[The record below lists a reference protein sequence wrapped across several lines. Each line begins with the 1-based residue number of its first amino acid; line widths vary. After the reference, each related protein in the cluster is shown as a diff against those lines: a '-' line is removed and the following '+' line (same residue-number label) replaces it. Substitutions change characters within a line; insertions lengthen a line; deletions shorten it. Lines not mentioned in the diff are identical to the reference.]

1 MTGMVFD
8 QLRDFKLSIGDHHIL
23 HDPRVVNL
31 AGYNKYLFHTIFNN
45 NGAKSIQGGAEM
57 NFAVMFD
64 VGDTFSHPLPASF
77 RQWKRTEQSTEIKQR
92 WAKSSDHKVYV
103 RDELIKAKANS
114 NGASWFDVL
123 FDIEKKL
130 EQRLQVSRDKGL
142 ENDLHAVPDYAT
154 MENRTIGQGGI
165 LPASLFFHVNEDA
178 FGMYGAYCDDAVG
191 TAANSFAWNSA
202 VAAANRPIKK
212 QTFSMA
218 STSTSTVVADTIIEP
233 KYNIGGAQYSG
244 ATESKFSPVQRRYT
258 SNKID
263 HPDNIFSMVRSAFRA
278 SSWEGPSDTK
288 QWYENT
294 EMNNFKLFTSD
305 LGCRYMENMIKNG
318 QDRWILGP
326 QDMGVGEIQCFGIPI
341 RWNPRL
347 DKLAIYDYSSD
358 GLSAPTGK
366 GVEDL
371 YVGSTKANGAGP
383 RVYGFNFNSLYPV
396 THEGMWNYRETMPAH
411 FNVPDVWV
419 EYVEDWWQTAC
430 ENYREQFVVSPSGNQ
445 LGLALLS

>member
-1 MTGMVFD
+1 MSGTVFD
-8 QLRDFKLSIGDHHIL
+8 QLRDFKLAIGDHHIL

-45 NGAKSIQGGAEM
+45 NGAKSIQGGDEM
-57 NFAVMFD
+57 NFALMFN
-64 VGDTFSHPLPASF
+64 VGDTYSHPLPASF
-77 RQWKRTEQSTEIKQR
+77 RQWKRTEQSTEVKQR

-103 RDELIKAKANS
+103 RDEMIRAKARS
-114 NGASWFDVL
+114 NGGSWFDVL
-123 FDIEKKL
+123 FDLDKKL

-178 FGMYGAYCDDAVG
+178 FGMYGFCADDAVG
-191 TAANSFAWNSA
+191 TAANSVQRNNAVPDASA
-202 VAAANRPIKK
+202 CFKK
-212 QTFSMA
+212 QQFALAA
-218 STSTSTVVADTIIEP
+218 SATATVVDSIIEP
-233 KYNIGGAQYSG
+233 KYNIGGAAFSG
-244 ATESKFSPVQRRYT
+244 ATESKYSPTQRRYT

-263 HPDNIFSMVRSAFRA
+263 HPDNIFSMLRSAYRA
-278 SSWEGPSDTK
+278 AQWEGPSDTK

-294 EMNNFKLFTSD
+294 EMNNFKFFTSD
-305 LGCRYMENMIKNG
+305 LGCRYMENMVKNG

-326 QDMGVGEIQCFGIPI
+326 QDMGIGEIMCFGIPI

-347 DKLAIYDYSSD
+347 DKLAIYD
-358 GLSAPTGK
+358 GGTGGTNSGPSTK
-366 GVEDL
+366 VVEDD
-371 YVGSTKANGAGP
+371 STARGIGP
-383 RVYGFNFNSLYPV
+383 RIYGFNFNTLYPV

-419 EYVEDWWQTAC
+419 EYVEDWWNTAS
-430 ENYREQFVVSPSGNQ
+430 ESYREQIVVSPSGDRS
-445 LGLALLS
+445 GIAPLS